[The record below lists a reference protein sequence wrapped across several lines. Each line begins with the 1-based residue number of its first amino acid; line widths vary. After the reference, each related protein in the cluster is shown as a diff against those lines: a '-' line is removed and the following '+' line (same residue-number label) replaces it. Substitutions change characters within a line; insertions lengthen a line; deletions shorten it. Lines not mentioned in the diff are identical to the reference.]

1 MPAILLSLLLN
12 RWVIGGLVALAM
24 LGGAYWK
31 GYSTASANCHDAQ
44 LLAQIAS
51 MQRDVA
57 AADQAR
63 EVERAQTAAIEAQRQ
78 QLETQVNDY
87 AEALKARPE
96 PGCALSPADID
107 ALGGVPVKRRK

>member
-1 MPAILLSLLLN
+1 MTILLSLLLN

-44 LLAQIAS
+44 LLEQIAS

-78 QLETQVNDY
+78 QLESQVKDY
-87 AEALKARPE
+87 EAALKSRPD
-96 PGCALSPADID
+96 PACTLSADDID
-107 ALGGVPVKRRK
+107 RLSGKRRK

>member
-1 MPAILLSLLLN
+1 MPVMLLSLLMN

-57 AADQAR
+57 AAAQAQ
-63 EVERAQTAAIEAQRQ
+63 EVERAQAAELEAQRQ
-78 QLETQVNDY
+78 QLETKVNDY
-87 AEALKARPE
+87 AEALNARPDAK
-96 PGCALSPADID
+96 CALTDDDLRS
-107 ALGGVPVKRRK
+107 LGGVPVKRRK

>member
-1 MPAILLSLLLN
+1 MPALLLSLLLN

-31 GYSTASANCHDAQ
+31 GYSAASSNCHDAQ

-51 MQRDVA
+51 MQRDISA
-57 AADQAR
+57 AAQAQ
-63 EVERAQTAAIEAQRQ
+63 ELERAQSAALEAQRQ

-87 AEALKARPE
+87 AEALKSRPD
-96 PGCALSPADID
+96 PACTLSADD
-107 ALGGVPVKRRK
+107 VDRLSGKRRK